1 MAKLIRVA
9 LVGGSETIR
18 SARRS
23 RLEIDEQIQVVHN
36 SDGFGLTPENLLQ
49 LNFDVAV
56 LDAKLPSIPTQEYI
70 RGVHTLANMHN
81 SEIGRLLI
89 SASYKDPQ
97 SRLEAIEA
105 GAVDLFSLEDG
116 LEKVVE
122 LVKAASLVDADFGI
136 REVLGAVDI
145 GSVSKE
151 QFSRASIALDTLDE
165 KEKAIIKGFFELK
178 TDTQL
183 AQSVQVPKLK
193 VRNTI
198 TKFQNLLLLHTRSQL
213 LLELT
218 RLGNSAF

>member
-9 LVGGSETIR
+9 LVGGSEIIR

-23 RLEIDEQIQVVHN
+23 RLEIDEQIQIVHN

-49 LNFDVAV
+49 LNFDVAII
-56 LDAKLPSIPTQEYI
+56 DAKPPTVPVSDYLRE
-70 RGVHTLANMHN
+70 VHTLANIHS
-81 SEIGRLLI
+81 SEVGRLLI

-122 LVKAASLVDADFGI
+122 LVKAAAAVDADFGI
-136 REVLGAVDI
+136 REVLSAVDI

-151 QFSRASIALDTLDE
+151 QFSRASIALDSLDE

-198 TKFQNLLLLHTRSQL
+198 IKFQNLLLLHTRSQL